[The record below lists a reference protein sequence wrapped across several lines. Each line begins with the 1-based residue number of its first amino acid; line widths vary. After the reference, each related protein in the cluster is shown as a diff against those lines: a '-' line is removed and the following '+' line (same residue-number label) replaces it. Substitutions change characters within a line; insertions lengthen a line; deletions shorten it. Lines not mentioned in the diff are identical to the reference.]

1 MPCRTPASHSA
12 TPECSYSS
20 SKYAAIALA
29 GKLPD
34 GLSRLTG
41 VARRNPSPLFGQDKP
56 WEPRLDNGYPNIVA
70 PASEGGAWQL
80 WYGDCVKG
88 CATQLLLYANSTDGV
103 AWHKPELGLFHLG
116 TVRPDLQAIGTRNN
130 IVLEGG
136 GIGVYHDLAEPDAAR
151 RYKAFG
157 PGCYT
162 RDSRCHLEW
171 DSRGGLLRGGWPTSD
186 DLAYSADGLHWVGL
200 GTVRWPP
207 PQRYDCHN
215 SLVRDPERG
224 GFVATTRDGF
234 GAAPGRAIGIARSE
248 AGAVGPVFNTS
259 RPPKRTLAGSLS
271 HQLYAQVT
279 FPWLD
284 VWLGV
289 AMVYDAQDPH
299 GRVHCRLA
307 WATSPQAEWQ
317 WADEAGGIAG
327 AALIPLGPEGAF
339 DSHVRRAAPPQ
350 PKPDPH
356 AAAPGPLP
364 DPGPD

>member
-12 TPECSYSS
+12 HSS

-34 GLSRLTG
+34 GLSRVTG

-88 CATQLLLYANSTDGV
+88 CSTQLLLYANSTDGV

-234 GAAPGRAIGIARSE
+234 GTAPGRAIGIARSE

-259 RPPKRTLAGSLS
+259 RAPKRTLAGSLS

-289 AMVYDAQDPH
+289 AMVYDAQDAH

-317 WADEAGGIAG
+317 WADEVGGLAG
-327 AALIPLGPEGAF
+327 AELIPLGAEGDF

-356 AAAPGPLP
+356 AAAPDPVH